1 MNKEVKELI
10 ERARGELKDFDI
22 ELSNSDEFELKRIS
36 KSNNPNN
43 ALLEIDMIID
53 GYFYDKFLQD
63 SEYNYMVEKYN
74 EYTNDNTIAY
84 YIGNGLIGYE
94 IRENKKR
101 YVNEYD
107 LEIALDDLEEKK
119 FQNKFYKEDG
129 VVYVDL

>member
-43 ALLEIDMIID
+43 VLLDIDMIID

-63 SEYNYMVEKYN
+63 REYNYMVEKYN
-74 EYTNDNTIAY
+74 EYTNDKTIAY

-107 LEIALDDLEEKK
+107 LGIALDDLEEKI
-119 FQNKFYKEDG
+119 QNKEDG